1 MALQFAIAIPM
12 AMNVARVISQQGI
25 KAAIKRYGP
34 ETAKMVNKNMNAL
47 RKKFPDILGPQKKT
61 RMDPSRSKM
70 VKEKYMDSKGKFYSD
85 EAAKKLK
92 DQAATNRRAIGAG
105 AAVVG
110 GGAVLLTGN
119 EDKDSSIVQSAAA
132 KGAPKKPAGL
142 TPSQLKT
149 KMEKRRQDIKESK
162 SDKGSRA
169 SLRRFEAKTEL
180 ARQKELDAV
189 GPGPDM
195 KKRSMPKRKEPS
207 SPTRNIRTRP
217 EPKGPRDQNLRPLT
231 AEKEKPPRVPNTS
244 SRKKSEF
251 GLDTLADRDKMK
263 RFMKDRFN
271 ITVTYDDDEDPGD
284 TASRAKGGL
293 FTRRGALYNKPARK
307 K

>member
-1 MALQFAIAIPM
+1 MASSAETRQKLKLQQ
-12 AMNVARVISQQGI
+12 NQS
-25 KAAIKRYGP
+25 
-34 ETAKMVNKNMNAL
+34 EL
-47 RKKFPDILGPQKKT
+47 
-61 RMDPSRSKM
+61 
-70 VKEKYMDSKGKFYSD
+70 
-85 EAAKKLK
+85 KKLK
-92 DQAATNRRAIGAG
+92 ERLAKAKSIRKQNMDQGKKLAAGRVKAIAQM
-105 AAVVG
+105 
-110 GGAVLLTGN
+110 
-119 EDKDSSIVQSAAA
+119 EKDILKLQGKSAAEAQA
-132 KGAPKKPAGL
+132 KFNSVKETLIKQNRKLDKTPRTRIRKNQSNEGA
-142 TPSQLKT
+142 
-149 KMEKRRQDIKESK
+149 
-162 SDKGSRA
+162 SRA
-169 SLRRFEAKTEL
+169 SLRRFEAKSQL
-180 ARQKELDAV
+180 SRQPELDAV

-195 KKRSMPKRKEPS
+195 KKRSMPKRKESS
-207 SPTRNIRTRP
+207 SPTRNIGTRP